1 MKKFLLLFVFAAMLA
16 CDSEGEGGDLSQG
29 VGPWN
34 LINIKGGI
42 DGIDTDIDRD
52 QITWSF
58 NDLSLTLFVV
68 NNIGGIP
75 TGVDAGEHDFSIE
88 ESGNE
93 LFLYIDGEEYGAL
106 TIGTNSLTVD
116 QTVTSNGTSADEYTL
131 RFVR

>member
-1 MKKFLLLFVFAAMLA
+1 MKKFLVLLVFVALLA

-34 LINIKGGI
+34 LINIKGGVNN
-42 DGIDTDIDRD
+42 IDTDIDRD

-58 NDLSLTLFVV
+58 NDLTLKLFVV

-75 TGVDAGEHDFSIE
+75 TGVTDGMHSFSIE

-93 LFLYIDGEEYGAL
+93 LFLYIDGSEYGAL
-106 TIGTNSLTVD
+106 TIGTNTLTVD
-116 QTVTSNGTSADEYTL
+116 QTITSNGTSADEYTL
-131 RFVR
+131 LFVR